1 MLESEQHITSNGSG
15 RNSLEPS
22 PEKNIDKERCTKSP
36 NNLKKCFKYCCY
48 VDLSKRVFV
57 ALCSVILCVSAFGY
71 LLFFRF
77 YIHEA
82 NIWSSLRAITK
93 QVQTIQSKIEGLD
106 QKYNELKDIQAR
118 FDEINKKFED
128 RKIHNNNNYN
138 NVQMY
143 DFIKLKNEVS
153 VLSKKIMENTNSQC
167 SITAVDRPNKPW
179 YERLKDLF
187 KYGVSVSNISDKK
200 NQ

>member
-1 MLESEQHITSNGSG
+1 M
-15 RNSLEPS
+15 
-22 PEKNIDKERCTKSP
+22 
-36 NNLKKCFKYCCY
+36 
-48 VDLSKRVFV
+48 
-57 ALCSVILCVSAFGY
+57 
-71 LLFFRF
+71 
-77 YIHEA
+77 
-82 NIWSSLRAITK
+82 
-93 QVQTIQSKIEGLD
+93 QTIQSKIEGLD

-128 RKIHNNNNYN
+128 REIHNNNNYN
-138 NVQMY
+138 NVQMD